1 MLFSNLDPYHL
12 FILTFERP
20 FWSRL
25 QNRFELLSDH
35 RVILCQHAGHGQELQ
50 RILPHRAVDQG
61 RTGIVIHVETHLK
74 RNRLSCWLIGWVV
87 GLREHFEEIMV
98 YHGLVLIKWRLE
110 GGLVLL
116 SFSKVRDPYVHEPT
130 QKHGKNKGLVP
141 ASSQTLLHPLSWLM
155 LTHPT
160 ADISTINPVVSTPL
174 KNLKVSWDDY
184 SQHMEK

>member
-25 QNRFELLSDH
+25 QNHFELLSDH
-35 RVILCQHAGHGQELQ
+35 RVILFQHAGHGQELQ

-74 RNRLSCWLIGWVV
+74 RNRLSCWLIGWFK
-87 GLREHFEEIMV
+87 GTFWGN
-98 YHGLVLIKWRLE
+98 HGLSWSCPDQMEI
-110 GGLVLL
+110 GGG
-116 SFSKVRDPYVHEPT
+116 FSNHFLQQSLRPLRPWAHPKT
-130 QKHGKNKGLVP
+130 QKKQRAGASILTNAAPPTKLADANPSNCGHIHHKP
-141 ASSQTLLHPLSWLM
+141 AGF
-155 LTHPT
+155 
-160 ADISTINPVVSTPL
+160 NPSE
-174 KNLKVSWDDY
+174 KIKVSWDDY